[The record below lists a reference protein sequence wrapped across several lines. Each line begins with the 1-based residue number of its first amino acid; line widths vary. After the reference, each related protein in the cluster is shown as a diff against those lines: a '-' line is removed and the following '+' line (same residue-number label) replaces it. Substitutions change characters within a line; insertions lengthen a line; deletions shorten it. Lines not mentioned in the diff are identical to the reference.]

1 MSFNMSTKLK
11 KDLVKTHYNLRPL
24 SLAITMVLTGQ
35 TLTTQV
41 FANEDIEVIE
51 VKVAQLSSQNP
62 TRIPLTVKELPQSVS
77 SISREMMDLSGI
89 TDINDVMLSVTGV
102 NVTLYDSQ
110 RPLYFA
116 RGFQITDFQ
125 VDGIPTFSGS
135 TNQEYDTSLYQQV
148 EVVRGAN
155 EPVE

>member
-1 MSFNMSTKLK
+1 MSTKLK